1 MEQTP
6 KANRVHIGFF
16 GRCNAGKSTLI
27 NMLTDQPVSLVSDV
41 AGTTTDPVSKSMEI
55 LPLGP
60 VVITDTAGIDDTTEL
75 GTLRM
80 EKTEEVVKKINLAVY
95 VLRTDEEPTS
105 DDMHW
110 LGLLKQNNVPIALF
124 VNEIKSHIS
133 NKTVDNLKKNSSN
146 QTDEDTNIQ
155 INENVNTQINEN
167 VDTQI
172 NENADTQIGEGA
184 LIDSYL
190 VNHKALGD
198 LATVIGSAD
207 FTSNAKRLELLDLL
221 GGLTPLDVEGEQT
234 LLQDLVEEGDA
245 IILVCPIDSA
255 APKGRLILPQVQTIR
270 EVLDYKGLALVCQ
283 TEELPAIINSLKKPP
298 KMVIC
303 DSQAFDRVDELTPH
317 TIPLTSFSILMARFK
332 GKLQDLVA
340 GVNAIKNLKPG
351 SKVLISE
358 GCTHR
363 RQCDD
368 IGTVKIPNLLKK
380 QGHTELQLEFT
391 SGGAFPKDVSQYDLI
406 IHCGACMLTRREVLR
421 RIECAVVQG
430 TPIVNYGVLIA
441 ALHGILERAISPFV
455 EELKG

>member
-75 GTLRM
+75 GALRM

-110 LGLLKQNNVPIALF
+110 LGLLKQNNVPVALF
-124 VNEIKSHIS
+124 INEI
-133 NKTVDNLKKNSSN
+133 ND
-146 QTDEDTNIQ
+146 
-155 INENVNTQINEN
+155 INEINAENTEKVELNTANTDKVELN
-167 VDTQI
+167 T
-172 NENADTQIGEGA
+172 ADKEKLESNTSAYIK
-184 LIDSYL
+184 SYKGL
-190 VNHKALGD
+190 SD

-207 FTSNAKRLELLDLL
+207 FTSNAKRIELLDLL

-234 LLQDLVEEGDA
+234 LLQGLVEEGDA

-270 EVLDYKGLALVCQ
+270 EILDYKGLALVCQ
-283 TEELPAIINSLKKPP
+283 TEELPSMINSLTHPP

-340 GVNAIKNLKPG
+340 GVNAIKYLKPG

-380 QGHTELQLEFT
+380 QGHTDLQLEFT

-441 ALHGILERAISPFV
+441 ALHGILERAISPFID
-455 EELKG
+455 EIKG

>member
-6 KANRVHIGFF
+6 KGNRVHIGFF

-27 NMLTDQPVSLVSDV
+27 NMLTDQPVSLVSEV

-95 VLRTDEEPTS
+95 VLRTDEEPTA

-124 VNEIKSHIS
+124 INEINVEIDQENDKENNIE
-133 NKTVDNLKKNSSN
+133 NKTDASTYVE
-146 QTDEDTNIQ
+146 T
-155 INENVNTQINEN
+155 
-167 VDTQI
+167 
-172 NENADTQIGEGA
+172 
-184 LIDSYL
+184 
-190 VNHKALGD
+190 HKGLSE

-207 FTSNAKRLELLDLL
+207 FTSQDKRLELLDLL
-221 GGLTPLDVEGEQT
+221 GGLTPLDVEGDQT
-234 LLQDLVEEGDA
+234 LLQGLVEEGDT

-270 EVLDYKGLALVCQ
+270 EILDYKGLALVCQ
-283 TEELPAIINSLKKPP
+283 TEELPAMINSLKNPP

-303 DSQAFDRVDELTPH
+303 DSQAFDRVDELTPD

-340 GVNAIKNLKPG
+340 GVEAIKNLKPG

-380 QGHTELQLEFT
+380 QGHTDLQLEFT

-441 ALHGILERAISPFV
+441 ALHGILERAISPFID
-455 EELKG
+455 EIKG

>member
-27 NMLTDQPVSLVSDV
+27 NMLTDQPVSLVSEV
-41 AGTTTDPVSKSMEI
+41 AGTTTDPVSKAMEI

-60 VVITDTAGIDDTTEL
+60 VVITDTAGIDDATEL

-95 VLRTDEEPTS
+95 VLRTDEEPTA

-124 VNEIKSHIS
+124 INEINAEIDKENDKENNIE
-133 NKTVDNLKKNSSN
+133 NKTDASTYVE
-146 QTDEDTNIQ
+146 T
-155 INENVNTQINEN
+155 
-167 VDTQI
+167 
-172 NENADTQIGEGA
+172 
-184 LIDSYL
+184 
-190 VNHKALGD
+190 HKGLSE

-207 FTSNAKRLELLDLL
+207 FTSQDKRLELLDLL
-221 GGLTPLDVEGEQT
+221 GGLTPLDVEGDQT
-234 LLQDLVEEGDA
+234 LLQGLVEEGDT

-270 EVLDYKGLALVCQ
+270 EILDYKGLALVCQ
-283 TEELPAIINSLKKPP
+283 TEELPAMINSLKYPP

-303 DSQAFDRVDELTPH
+303 DSQAFDRVDELTPS

-340 GVNAIKNLKPG
+340 GVEAIKNLKPG

-380 QGHTELQLEFT
+380 QGHTDLQLEFT

-441 ALHGILERAISPFV
+441 ALHGILERAISPFID
-455 EELKG
+455 EIKG

>member
-6 KANRVHIGFF
+6 KANRIHIGFF

-41 AGTTTDPVSKSMEI
+41 AGTTTDPVSKAMEI

-75 GTLRM
+75 GALRM

-110 LGLLKQNNVPIALF
+110 LGLLKQNNIPVALF
-124 VNEIKSHIS
+124 INEI
-133 NKTVDNLKKNSSN
+133 NAVPNNLTESKASVGR
-146 QTDEDTNIQ
+146 DIL
-155 INENVNTQINEN
+155 
-167 VDTQI
+167 
-172 NENADTQIGEGA
+172 GERYIAEHTG
-184 LIDSYL
+184 LSDL
-190 VNHKALGD
+190 V
-198 LATVIGSAD
+198 TVIGSAD
-207 FTSNAKRLELLDLL
+207 FTSDAKRLELLDLL

-234 LLQDLVEEGDA
+234 LLQGLVEEGDI

-270 EVLDYKGLALVCQ
+270 EILDHKGLALVCQ
-283 TEELPAIINSLKKPP
+283 TEELPAMIHSLKNPP

-303 DSQAFDRVDELTPH
+303 DSQAFDRVDELTPDS
-317 TIPLTSFSILMARFK
+317 IPLTSFSILMARFK

-340 GVNAIKNLKPG
+340 GVKAIKNLKAG

-380 QGHTELQLEFT
+380 QGYTDLQLEFT

-455 EELKG
+455 DELEG

>member
-27 NMLTDQPVSLVSDV
+27 NMLTDQPVSLVSEV

-95 VLRTDEEPTS
+95 VLRTDEEPTA

-124 VNEIKSHIS
+124 INEINAENDKKNDKENNIE
-133 NKTVDNLKKNSSN
+133 NKTDVS
-146 QTDEDTNIQ
+146 TYVET
-155 INENVNTQINEN
+155 
-167 VDTQI
+167 
-172 NENADTQIGEGA
+172 
-184 LIDSYL
+184 
-190 VNHKALGD
+190 HKGLSD

-207 FTSNAKRLELLDLL
+207 FTSKAKRLELLDLL
-221 GGLTPLDVEGEQT
+221 GGLTPLDVEGDQT
-234 LLQDLVEEGDA
+234 LLQGLVEEGDT

-270 EVLDYKGLALVCQ
+270 EILDYKGLALVCQ
-283 TEELPAIINSLKKPP
+283 TEELPAMINSLKYPP

-303 DSQAFDRVDELTPH
+303 DSQAFDRVDELTPD

-340 GVNAIKNLKPG
+340 GVEAIKNLKAG

-380 QGHTELQLEFT
+380 QGHTDLQLEFT

-430 TPIVNYGVLIA
+430 TPIVNYGVLMA
-441 ALHGILERAISPFV
+441 ALHGILERAISPFIN
-455 EELKG
+455 EIKG

>member
-6 KANRVHIGFF
+6 KANRIHIGFF

-41 AGTTTDPVSKSMEI
+41 AGTTTDPVSKAMEI

-95 VLRTDEEPTS
+95 VLRADEEPTA

-124 VNEIKSHIS
+124 INEINAEIDKENDKENDKEHNIE
-133 NKTVDNLKKNSSN
+133 NKTDASTYVE
-146 QTDEDTNIQ
+146 T
-155 INENVNTQINEN
+155 
-167 VDTQI
+167 
-172 NENADTQIGEGA
+172 
-184 LIDSYL
+184 
-190 VNHKALGD
+190 HKGLSE

-207 FTSNAKRLELLDLL
+207 FTSNVKRLELLDLL
-221 GGLTPLDVEGEQT
+221 GGLTPLDVEGDQT
-234 LLQDLVEEGDA
+234 LLQGLVEEGDT

-270 EVLDYKGLALVCQ
+270 EILDYKGLALVCQ
-283 TEELPAIINSLKKPP
+283 TEELPAMINSLKNPP

-303 DSQAFDRVDELTPH
+303 DSQAFDRVDELTPRR
-317 TIPLTSFSILMARFK
+317 IPLTSFSILMARFK

-340 GVNAIKNLKPG
+340 GVEAIKNLKAG

-380 QGHTELQLEFT
+380 QGHTDLQLEFT

-441 ALHGILERAISPFV
+441 ALHGILERAISPFIN
-455 EELKG
+455 EIKG

>member
-6 KANRVHIGFF
+6 KGNRVHIGFF

-27 NMLTDQPVSLVSDV
+27 NMLTDQPVSLVSEV

-95 VLRTDEEPTS
+95 VLRADEEPTA

-124 VNEIKSHIS
+124 INEINAEINKENDKENNIE
-133 NKTVDNLKKNSSN
+133 NKTDASTYVE
-146 QTDEDTNIQ
+146 T
-155 INENVNTQINEN
+155 
-167 VDTQI
+167 
-172 NENADTQIGEGA
+172 
-184 LIDSYL
+184 
-190 VNHKALGD
+190 HKGLSE

-207 FTSNAKRLELLDLL
+207 FTSQDKRLELLDLL
-221 GGLTPLDVEGEQT
+221 GGLTPLDVEGDQT
-234 LLQDLVEEGDA
+234 LLQGLVEEGDT

-270 EVLDYKGLALVCQ
+270 EILDYKGLALVCQ
-283 TEELPAIINSLKKPP
+283 TEELPAMINSLKYPP

-303 DSQAFDRVDELTPH
+303 DSQAFDRVDELTPD

-340 GVNAIKNLKPG
+340 GVEAIKNLKAG

-380 QGHTELQLEFT
+380 QGHTDLQLEFT

-441 ALHGILERAISPFV
+441 ALHGILERAISPFID
-455 EELKG
+455 EIKE

>member
-6 KANRVHIGFF
+6 KANRIHIAFF

-41 AGTTTDPVSKSMEI
+41 AGTTTDPVSKAMEI

-75 GTLRM
+75 GALRM

-110 LGLLKQNNVPIALF
+110 LGLLKQNNVPVALF
-124 VNEIKSHIS
+124 INEI
-133 NKTVDNLKKNSSN
+133 NAALNNLTESKASVGR
-146 QTDEDTNIQ
+146 DILGERYI
-155 INENVNTQINEN
+155 
-167 VDTQI
+167 
-172 NENADTQIGEGA
+172 ADHTGLSE
-184 LIDSYL
+184 L
-190 VNHKALGD
+190 V
-198 LATVIGSAD
+198 TVIGSAD
-207 FTSNAKRLELLDLL
+207 FTSDAKRLELLDLL

-234 LLQDLVEEGDA
+234 LLQGLVEEGDT

-270 EVLDYKGLALVCQ
+270 EILDHKGLALVCQ
-283 TEELPAIINSLKKPP
+283 TEELPAMIHSLKNPP

-303 DSQAFDRVDELTPH
+303 DSQAFDRVDELTPDS
-317 TIPLTSFSILMARFK
+317 IPLTSFSILMARFK

-340 GVNAIKNLKPG
+340 GVKAIKNLKAG

-380 QGHTELQLEFT
+380 QGYTDLQLEFT

-455 EELKG
+455 DELEG

>member
-6 KANRVHIGFF
+6 KGNRVHIGFF

-27 NMLTDQPVSLVSDV
+27 NMLTDQPVSLVSEV

-95 VLRTDEEPTS
+95 VLRTDEEPTA

-124 VNEIKSHIS
+124 INEINAEVDKENDKENNIE
-133 NKTVDNLKKNSSN
+133 NKTDASIYVE
-146 QTDEDTNIQ
+146 T
-155 INENVNTQINEN
+155 
-167 VDTQI
+167 
-172 NENADTQIGEGA
+172 
-184 LIDSYL
+184 
-190 VNHKALGD
+190 HKGLSE

-207 FTSNAKRLELLDLL
+207 FTSKAKRLELLDLL
-221 GGLTPLDVEGEQT
+221 GGLTPLDVEGDQT
-234 LLQDLVEEGDA
+234 LLQGLVEEGDT

-270 EVLDYKGLALVCQ
+270 EILDYKGLALVCQ
-283 TEELPAIINSLKKPP
+283 TEELPAMINSLKNPP

-303 DSQAFDRVDELTPH
+303 DSQAFDRVDELTPD

-340 GVNAIKNLKPG
+340 GVEAIKNLKAG

-380 QGHTELQLEFT
+380 QGHTDLQLEFT

-441 ALHGILERAISPFV
+441 ALHGILERAISPFID
-455 EELKG
+455 EIKG

>member
-27 NMLTDQPVSLVSDV
+27 NMLTDQPVSLVSEV

-95 VLRTDEEPTS
+95 VLRTDEEPTT

-124 VNEIKSHIS
+124 INEINAENDKENDKENNIE
-133 NKTVDNLKKNSSN
+133 NKTDASTYVE
-146 QTDEDTNIQ
+146 T
-155 INENVNTQINEN
+155 
-167 VDTQI
+167 
-172 NENADTQIGEGA
+172 
-184 LIDSYL
+184 
-190 VNHKALGD
+190 HKGLSE

-207 FTSNAKRLELLDLL
+207 FTSKVKRLELLDLL
-221 GGLTPLDVEGEQT
+221 GGLTPLDVEGDQT
-234 LLQDLVEEGDA
+234 LLQGLVEEGDT

-270 EVLDYKGLALVCQ
+270 EILDYKGLVLVCQ
-283 TEELPAIINSLKKPP
+283 TEELPAMINSLKYPP

-303 DSQAFDRVDELTPH
+303 DSQAFDQVDELTPD

-340 GVNAIKNLKPG
+340 GVEAIKNLKAG

-380 QGHTELQLEFT
+380 QGHTDLQLEFT

-441 ALHGILERAISPFV
+441 ALHGILERAISPFID
-455 EELKG
+455 EIKR

>member
-75 GTLRM
+75 GALRL
-80 EKTEEVVKKINLAVY
+80 EKTEAVVKKINLAVY
-95 VLRTDEEPTS
+95 VLRTDEEPTA

-124 VNEIKSHIS
+124 VNEINTENKEKVELNTTNTDKVELNTADKEKVELNLANEEKLELKTSAYIKSHKGLS
-133 NKTVDNLKKNSSN
+133 
-146 QTDEDTNIQ
+146 
-155 INENVNTQINEN
+155 
-167 VDTQI
+167 
-172 NENADTQIGEGA
+172 
-184 LIDSYL
+184 
-190 VNHKALGD
+190 D

-207 FTSNAKRLELLDLL
+207 FTSNAKRIELLDLL

-234 LLQDLVEEGDA
+234 LLQGLVEEGDA

-270 EVLDYKGLALVCQ
+270 EILDYKGLALVCQ
-283 TEELPAIINSLKKPP
+283 TEELPSMINSLSHPP

-380 QGHTELQLEFT
+380 QGHTDLQMEFT

-441 ALHGILERAISPFV
+441 ALHGILERAISPFID
-455 EELKG
+455 EIKG

>member
-27 NMLTDQPVSLVSDV
+27 NMLTDQPVSLVSEV

-95 VLRTDEEPTS
+95 VLRTDEEPTA

-124 VNEIKSHIS
+124 INEINAENDKKNDKENNIE
-133 NKTVDNLKKNSSN
+133 NKTDASIYVE
-146 QTDEDTNIQ
+146 T
-155 INENVNTQINEN
+155 
-167 VDTQI
+167 
-172 NENADTQIGEGA
+172 
-184 LIDSYL
+184 
-190 VNHKALGD
+190 HKGLSD

-207 FTSNAKRLELLDLL
+207 FTSNVKRLELLDLL
-221 GGLTPLDVEGEQT
+221 GGLTPLDVEGDQT
-234 LLQDLVEEGDA
+234 LLQGLVEEGDT

-270 EVLDYKGLALVCQ
+270 EILDYKGLALVCQ
-283 TEELPAIINSLKKPP
+283 TEELPTMINSLKYPP

-303 DSQAFDRVDELTPH
+303 DSQAFDRVDELTPD

-340 GVNAIKNLKPG
+340 GVEAIKNLKAG

-380 QGHTELQLEFT
+380 QGHTDLQLEFT

-441 ALHGILERAISPFV
+441 ALHGILERAISPFID
-455 EELKG
+455 EIKG

>member
-27 NMLTDQPVSLVSDV
+27 NMLTDQPVSLVSEV

-95 VLRTDEEPTS
+95 VLRTDEEPTA

-124 VNEIKSHIS
+124 INEINAEVDKENDKENNIE
-133 NKTVDNLKKNSSN
+133 NKTDASIYVE
-146 QTDEDTNIQ
+146 T
-155 INENVNTQINEN
+155 
-167 VDTQI
+167 
-172 NENADTQIGEGA
+172 
-184 LIDSYL
+184 
-190 VNHKALGD
+190 HKGLSE

-207 FTSNAKRLELLDLL
+207 FTSKIKRLELLDLL
-221 GGLTPLDVEGEQT
+221 GGLTPLDVEGDQT
-234 LLQDLVEEGDA
+234 LLQGLVEEGDT

-270 EVLDYKGLALVCQ
+270 EILDYKGLALVCQ
-283 TEELPAIINSLKKPP
+283 TEELPAMINSLKYPP

-303 DSQAFDRVDELTPH
+303 DSQAFDRVDELTPS

-340 GVNAIKNLKPG
+340 GVEAIKNLKAG

-380 QGHTELQLEFT
+380 QGHTDLQLEFT

-441 ALHGILERAISPFV
+441 ALHGILERAISPFID
-455 EELKG
+455 EIKR

>member
-75 GTLRM
+75 GALRI
-80 EKTEEVVKKINLAVY
+80 EKTEEVIKKINLAVY

-124 VNEIKSHIS
+124 INEINAINADNKDKVESNTSDYIKSHKELS
-133 NKTVDNLKKNSSN
+133 ELS
-146 QTDEDTNIQ
+146 
-155 INENVNTQINEN
+155 
-167 VDTQI
+167 
-172 NENADTQIGEGA
+172 
-184 LIDSYL
+184 
-190 VNHKALGD
+190 
-198 LATVIGSAD
+198 TVIGSAD
-207 FTSNAKRLELLDLL
+207 FTSNVKRLELLDLL
-221 GGLTPLDVEGEQT
+221 GGLTPLDIEGEQT
-234 LLQDLVEEGDA
+234 LLQGLVEEGDA

-270 EVLDYKGLALVCQ
+270 EILDYKGLALVCQ
-283 TEELPAIINSLKKPP
+283 TEELPSMINSLKHPP

-303 DSQAFDRVDELTPH
+303 DSQAFDRVDELTPD

-380 QGHTELQLEFT
+380 QGHTDLQLEFT

-441 ALHGILERAISPFV
+441 ALHGILERAISPFI
-455 EELKG
+455 EELKE

>member
-1 MEQTP
+1 MEQTS
-6 KANRVHIGFF
+6 KANRVHIGLF
-16 GRCNAGKSTLI
+16 GRCNAGKATLI

-75 GTLRM
+75 GALRM

-124 VNEIKSHIS
+124 INEINDLNEINVENKEKVESNTANTDKVELNTADKEKLESNTSAYIKSHKGLS
-133 NKTVDNLKKNSSN
+133 
-146 QTDEDTNIQ
+146 
-155 INENVNTQINEN
+155 
-167 VDTQI
+167 
-172 NENADTQIGEGA
+172 
-184 LIDSYL
+184 
-190 VNHKALGD
+190 D

-207 FTSNAKRLELLDLL
+207 FTSHEKRIELLDLL

-234 LLQDLVEEGDA
+234 LLQGLVEVGDA

-270 EVLDYKGLALVCQ
+270 EILDYKGLALVCQ
-283 TEELPAIINSLKKPP
+283 TEELPSMINSLTHPP

-380 QGHTELQLEFT
+380 QGHTDLQLEFT

-441 ALHGILERAISPFV
+441 ALHGILERAISPFID
-455 EELKG
+455 EIKG

>member
-27 NMLTDQPVSLVSDV
+27 NMLTDQPVSLVSEV

-95 VLRTDEEPTS
+95 VLRTDEEPTA

-124 VNEIKSHIS
+124 INEINAEIDQENDKENNIE
-133 NKTVDNLKKNSSN
+133 NKTDVS
-146 QTDEDTNIQ
+146 TYVET
-155 INENVNTQINEN
+155 
-167 VDTQI
+167 
-172 NENADTQIGEGA
+172 
-184 LIDSYL
+184 
-190 VNHKALGD
+190 HKGLSD

-207 FTSNAKRLELLDLL
+207 FTSKAKRLELLDLL
-221 GGLTPLDVEGEQT
+221 GGLTPLDVEGDQT
-234 LLQDLVEEGDA
+234 LLQGLVEEGDT

-270 EVLDYKGLALVCQ
+270 EILDYKGLALVCQ
-283 TEELPAIINSLKKPP
+283 TEELPAMINSLKNPP

-303 DSQAFDRVDELTPH
+303 DSQAFDRVDELTPD

-340 GVNAIKNLKPG
+340 GVEAIKNLKPG

-380 QGHTELQLEFT
+380 QGHTDLQLEFT

-441 ALHGILERAISPFV
+441 ALHGILERAISPFID
-455 EELKG
+455 EIKG

>member
-27 NMLTDQPVSLVSDV
+27 NMLTDQPVSLVSEV

-95 VLRTDEEPTS
+95 VLRTDEEPTA
-105 DDMHW
+105 DDMH
-110 LGLLKQNNVPIALF
+110 ALF
-124 VNEIKSHIS
+124 INEINAEIDKENDKEHNIE
-133 NKTVDNLKKNSSN
+133 NKTDASTYVE
-146 QTDEDTNIQ
+146 T
-155 INENVNTQINEN
+155 
-167 VDTQI
+167 
-172 NENADTQIGEGA
+172 
-184 LIDSYL
+184 
-190 VNHKALGD
+190 HKGLSE

-207 FTSNAKRLELLDLL
+207 FTSNVKRLELLDLL
-221 GGLTPLDVEGEQT
+221 GGLTPLDVEGDQT
-234 LLQDLVEEGDA
+234 LLQGLVEEGDT

-270 EVLDYKGLALVCQ
+270 EILDYKGLALVCQ
-283 TEELPAIINSLKKPP
+283 TEELPAMINSLKNPP

-303 DSQAFDRVDELTPH
+303 DSQAFDRVDELTPRR
-317 TIPLTSFSILMARFK
+317 IPLTSFSILMARFK

-340 GVNAIKNLKPG
+340 GVEAIKNLKAG

-380 QGHTELQLEFT
+380 QGHTDLQLEFT

-441 ALHGILERAISPFV
+441 ALHGILERAISPFIN
-455 EELKG
+455 EIKG

>member
-75 GTLRM
+75 GALRL

-95 VLRTDEEPTS
+95 VLRTDEEPTA

-124 VNEIKSHIS
+124 VNEINTENKEKVELNTTNTDKVELNTADKEKVELNLANEEKLELKTSAYIKSHKGLS
-133 NKTVDNLKKNSSN
+133 
-146 QTDEDTNIQ
+146 
-155 INENVNTQINEN
+155 
-167 VDTQI
+167 
-172 NENADTQIGEGA
+172 
-184 LIDSYL
+184 
-190 VNHKALGD
+190 D

-207 FTSNAKRLELLDLL
+207 FTSHEKRIELLDLL

-234 LLQDLVEEGDA
+234 LLQGLVEEGDA

-270 EVLDYKGLALVCQ
+270 EILDYKGLALVCQ
-283 TEELPAIINSLKKPP
+283 TEELPSMINSLTHPP

-317 TIPLTSFSILMARFK
+317 TIPLTSFSILIARFK

-380 QGHTELQLEFT
+380 QGHTDLQLEFT

-441 ALHGILERAISPFV
+441 ALHGILERAISPFID
-455 EELKG
+455 EIKG

>member
-75 GTLRM
+75 GALRM

-124 VNEIKSHIS
+124 INEINDINEINTENKEKVELNTANTDKVELNTADKEKLESNTSAYIKSHKGLS
-133 NKTVDNLKKNSSN
+133 
-146 QTDEDTNIQ
+146 
-155 INENVNTQINEN
+155 
-167 VDTQI
+167 
-172 NENADTQIGEGA
+172 
-184 LIDSYL
+184 
-190 VNHKALGD
+190 D

-207 FTSNAKRLELLDLL
+207 FTSNAKRIELLDLL

-234 LLQDLVEEGDA
+234 LLQGLVEEGDA

-270 EVLDYKGLALVCQ
+270 EILDYKGLALVCQ
-283 TEELPAIINSLKKPP
+283 TEELPSMINSLTHPP

-380 QGHTELQLEFT
+380 QGHTDLQLEFT

-441 ALHGILERAISPFV
+441 ALHGILERAISPLID
-455 EELKG
+455 EIKG

>member
-27 NMLTDQPVSLVSDV
+27 NMLTDQPVSLVSEV

-95 VLRTDEEPTS
+95 VLRADEEPTA

-124 VNEIKSHIS
+124 INEINAEIDQENDKENNIE
-133 NKTVDNLKKNSSN
+133 NKTDASTYVE
-146 QTDEDTNIQ
+146 T
-155 INENVNTQINEN
+155 
-167 VDTQI
+167 
-172 NENADTQIGEGA
+172 
-184 LIDSYL
+184 
-190 VNHKALGD
+190 HKGLSD

-207 FTSNAKRLELLDLL
+207 FTSQDKRLELLDLL
-221 GGLTPLDVEGEQT
+221 GGLTPLDVEGDQT
-234 LLQDLVEEGDA
+234 LLEGLVEEGDT

-270 EVLDYKGLALVCQ
+270 EILDYKGLALVCQ
-283 TEELPAIINSLKKPP
+283 TEELPAMINSLKYPP

-303 DSQAFDRVDELTPH
+303 DSQAFDRVDELTPD

-340 GVNAIKNLKPG
+340 GVEAIKNLKPG

-380 QGHTELQLEFT
+380 QGHTDLQLEFT

-441 ALHGILERAISPFV
+441 ALHGILERAISPFIN
-455 EELKG
+455 EIKG

>member
-6 KANRVHIGFF
+6 KANSVHIGFF

-27 NMLTDQPVSLVSDV
+27 NMLTDQPVSLVSEV

-75 GTLRM
+75 GALRM

-95 VLRTDEEPTS
+95 VLRADEEPTA

-124 VNEIKSHIS
+124 INEINAEIDQENDKENNIE
-133 NKTVDNLKKNSSN
+133 NKTYASTYVE
-146 QTDEDTNIQ
+146 T
-155 INENVNTQINEN
+155 
-167 VDTQI
+167 
-172 NENADTQIGEGA
+172 
-184 LIDSYL
+184 
-190 VNHKALGD
+190 HKGLSD

-207 FTSNAKRLELLDLL
+207 FTSKAKRLELLDLL
-221 GGLTPLDVEGEQT
+221 GGLTPLDVEGDQT
-234 LLQDLVEEGDA
+234 LLQGLVEEGDT

-270 EVLDYKGLALVCQ
+270 EILDYKGLALVCQ
-283 TEELPAIINSLKKPP
+283 TEELPAMINSLKYPP

-303 DSQAFDRVDELTPH
+303 DSQAFDRVDELTPS

-340 GVNAIKNLKPG
+340 GVEAIKNLKAG

-380 QGHTELQLEFT
+380 QGHTDLQLEFT

-441 ALHGILERAISPFV
+441 ALHGILERAISPFID
-455 EELKG
+455 EIKG

>member
-1 MEQTP
+1 
-6 KANRVHIGFF
+6 
-16 GRCNAGKSTLI
+16 
-27 NMLTDQPVSLVSDV
+27 MLTDQPVSLVSDV

-75 GTLRM
+75 GALRL

-95 VLRTDEEPTS
+95 VLRTDEEPTA

-124 VNEIKSHIS
+124 VNEINTENKEKVELNTTNTDKVELNTADKEKVELNLANEEKVELKTSAYIKSHKGLS
-133 NKTVDNLKKNSSN
+133 
-146 QTDEDTNIQ
+146 
-155 INENVNTQINEN
+155 
-167 VDTQI
+167 
-172 NENADTQIGEGA
+172 
-184 LIDSYL
+184 
-190 VNHKALGD
+190 D

-207 FTSNAKRLELLDLL
+207 FTSHEKRIELLDLL

-234 LLQDLVEEGDA
+234 LLQGLVEEGDA

-270 EVLDYKGLALVCQ
+270 EILDYKGLALVCQ
-283 TEELPAIINSLKKPP
+283 TEELPSMINSLTHPP

-380 QGHTELQLEFT
+380 QGHTDLQLEFT

-441 ALHGILERAISPFV
+441 ALHGILERAISPFID
-455 EELKG
+455 EIKG

>member
-27 NMLTDQPVSLVSDV
+27 NMLTDQPVSLVSEV

-95 VLRTDEEPTS
+95 VLRADEEPTT

-124 VNEIKSHIS
+124 INEINAEIDKENDKENNIE
-133 NKTVDNLKKNSSN
+133 NKTDASTYVE
-146 QTDEDTNIQ
+146 T
-155 INENVNTQINEN
+155 
-167 VDTQI
+167 
-172 NENADTQIGEGA
+172 
-184 LIDSYL
+184 
-190 VNHKALGD
+190 HKGLSE

-207 FTSNAKRLELLDLL
+207 FTSKVKRLELLDLL
-221 GGLTPLDVEGEQT
+221 GGLTPLDVEGDQT
-234 LLQDLVEEGDA
+234 LLQGLVEEGDT

-270 EVLDYKGLALVCQ
+270 EILDYKGLALVCQ
-283 TEELPAIINSLKKPP
+283 TEELPAMINSLKNPP

-303 DSQAFDRVDELTPH
+303 DSQAFDRVDELTPD

-340 GVNAIKNLKPG
+340 GVEAIKNLKSG

-380 QGHTELQLEFT
+380 QGHTDLQLEFT

-455 EELKG
+455 DELEG

>member
-6 KANRVHIGFF
+6 KANRIHIAFF

-41 AGTTTDPVSKSMEI
+41 AGTTTDPVSKAMEI

-75 GTLRM
+75 GALRM

-110 LGLLKQNNVPIALF
+110 LGLLKQNNVPVALF
-124 VNEIKSHIS
+124 INEI
-133 NKTVDNLKKNSSN
+133 NAVPNNLTESKASIGR
-146 QTDEDTNIQ
+146 DILGERYI
-155 INENVNTQINEN
+155 
-167 VDTQI
+167 
-172 NENADTQIGEGA
+172 ADYMG
-184 LIDSYL
+184 LSDL
-190 VNHKALGD
+190 V
-198 LATVIGSAD
+198 TVIGSAD
-207 FTSNAKRLELLDLL
+207 FTSDAKRLELLDLL
-221 GGLTPLDVEGEQT
+221 GGLTALDVEGEQT
-234 LLQDLVEEGDA
+234 LLQGLVEEGDT

-270 EVLDYKGLALVCQ
+270 EILDHKGLALVCQ
-283 TEELPAIINSLKKPP
+283 TEELPAMIHSLKNPP

-303 DSQAFDRVDELTPH
+303 DSQAFDRVDELTPDS
-317 TIPLTSFSILMARFK
+317 IPLTSFSILMARFK
-332 GKLQDLVA
+332 GKLQDLVT
-340 GVNAIKNLKPG
+340 GVKAIKNLKAG

-380 QGHTELQLEFT
+380 QGHTDLQLEFT

-441 ALHGILERAISPFV
+441 SLHGILERAISPFV
-455 EELKG
+455 DELEG